1 MNVGRTIFYDIDTG
15 EILVDTFEKTG
26 NASYKE
32 PEYYIPKYWRLS
44 ERNKGTF
51 DYIELPYGAYAQDFR
66 EGRLIKI
73 DPESQELIFEYPNP
87 ENPDEPIIPEK
98 PLSVEIEEVKQ
109 ENQLLQ
115 QSLLELTSY
124 AATQDERLAT
134 QEQALLELS
143 TVLAGGD
150 E

>member
-1 MNVGRTIFYDIDTG
+1 MNLTYEVTERGYTIFRDGVPWIKQD
-15 EILVDTFEKTG
+15 
-26 NASYKE
+26 S
-32 PEYYIPKYWRLS
+32 YIPYPAETLAES
-44 ERNKGTF
+44 
-51 DYIELPYGAYAQDFR
+51 AQ
-66 EGRLIKI
+66 LHI
-73 DPESQELIFEYPNP
+73 DSILASQNLEPAPSLE
-87 ENPDEPIIPEK
+87 DEVK
-98 PLSVEIEEVKQ
+98 QLKQ

-143 TVLAGGD
+143 TVLAGGG